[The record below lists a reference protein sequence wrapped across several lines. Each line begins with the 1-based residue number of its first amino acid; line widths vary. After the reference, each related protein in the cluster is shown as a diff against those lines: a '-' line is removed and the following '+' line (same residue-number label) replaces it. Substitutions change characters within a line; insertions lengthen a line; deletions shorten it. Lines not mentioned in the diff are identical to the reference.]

1 MSRRRLASAMRPR
14 GGRRSPRAR
23 WRFFPSCHVRKTLPP
38 DVLSRLSPIFA
49 RREVLFFEAFS
60 TSLGFLIM
68 QPYRAFQWAA
78 SHSNE
83 GQNEGSGSVAIGT
96 ATAIVRATLPQPPCP
111 HSVAG

>member
-1 MSRRRLASAMRPR
+1 MSRRRLASAMRR
-14 GGRRSPRAR
+14 QGARRSPRAR
-23 WRFFPSCHVRKTLPP
+23 GRSFPSCHVRKLLP
-38 DVLSRLSPIFA
+38 DLLSRLSPIFA

-96 ATAIVRATLPQPPCP
+96 ATAIVRANLSEP
-111 HSVAG
+111 A